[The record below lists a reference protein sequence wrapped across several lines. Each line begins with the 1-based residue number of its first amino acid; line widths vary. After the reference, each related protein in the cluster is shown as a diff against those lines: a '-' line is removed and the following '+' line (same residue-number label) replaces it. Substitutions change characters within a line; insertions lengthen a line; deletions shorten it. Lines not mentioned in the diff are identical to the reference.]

1 MEPENQQQKN
11 LSKEQK
17 IAFSFLLLIGIL
29 AVGLGFL
36 QIRNNIFSPFVIKP
50 DFNSGPSATQ
60 FFKDSE
66 TRLQKIDTDK
76 DGLSDYEEI
85 NFHNTS
91 RFIPDTD
98 SDGIDDGEE
107 VEQGSDPLCPEGE
120 SCANQYSQNNN
131 DSTTTIQGPL
141 SNDSSAPDILKNA
154 SNQAQQA
161 SEDMNSQNNS
171 TNTGTTSSRSVNAGA
186 GVNMQSLLQ
195 NPDKL
200 REAMKKNSSVPDEK
214 IDQIDDETL
223 IKAAKRIIQQ
233 QDNNQQ

>member
-50 DFNSGPSATQ
+50 DFNSGPSAAQ

-76 DGLSDYEEI
+76 DGLNDYEEI

-107 VEQGSDPLCPEGE
+107 IKQGSDPLCPEGKNCDNTFSNQQKKDKEIE
-120 SCANQYSQNNN
+120 SSISSP
-131 DSTTTIQGPL
+131 STTAASILGNARKKAEQVAKKQ
-141 SNDSSAPDILKNA
+141 NDENENPASSSKKSYQA
-154 SNQAQQA
+154 SNT
-161 SEDMNSQNNS
+161 NIQN
-171 TNTGTTSSRSVNAGA
+171 
-186 GVNMQSLLQ
+186 LLN

-200 REAMKKNSSVPDEK
+200 REVMKKNSNISAEKIEK
-214 IDQIDDETL
+214 IDDKTL
-223 IKAAKRIIQQ
+223 IKVTKDILQKQGNIK
-233 QDNNQQ
+233 